1 MSPVIPP
8 FSSLPTSNLLAGLT
22 PPLKHGP
29 CLPCLLLCFLLTC
42 CHLSDIVPSLV
53 LCSPAVCN
61 LLSSYCAWSTCQT
74 PSQGCSILPNLAPAF
89 FSAVNWIHPPFP
101 FPIRYGPA
109 TCLLSGPQ
117 AHPTLSHTR
126 PIMFASCSPWD
137 TLPWA
142 SALSS
147 NVQVLR
153 PSSPNASSLSPCL
166 SHCPAYLLP
175 CTYHGQKLSCILVYR
190 REWGLAVFLSRVCRT
205 WQSAWPVG
213 TGGTSAPEMGMQEER
228 LAYKRGRSSFWDQCA
243 WLARGKVYALFRHLD
258 SHTFSRSA
266 APTVVLGPAASVM
279 AAPGSF
285 YNSHSQ
291 ALPHT
296 SRISISGDGALQSVS

>member
-1 MSPVIPP
+1 MLSLIPP

-29 CLPCLLLCFLLTC
+29 CLPCLLCFLLMC

-53 LCSPAVCN
+53 LCSPALCN
-61 LLSSYCAWSTCQT
+61 LFSSYCAWSTCQT
-74 PSQGCSILPNLAPAF
+74 PSQGCRILPNLAPAF
-89 FSAVNWIHPPFP
+89 LSIVNWIHPPFP
-101 FPIRYGPA
+101 SPTRYGPA
-109 TCLLSGPQ
+109 TRLLSGPQ
-117 AHPTLSHTR
+117 AHPTLSHALA
-126 PIMFASCSPWD
+126 IMFAHRSTWN

-153 PSSPNASSLSPCL
+153 PSSPNPSSLSPCL
-166 SHCPAYLLP
+166 SHRPAYLLP
-175 CTYHGQKLSCILVYR
+175 YTYHSQKLSCILVYWR
-190 REWGLAVFLSRVCRT
+190 RWGLAVFLSSVCTT
-205 WQSAWPVG
+205 WKSTWPVG
-213 TGGTSAPEMGMQEER
+213 TGGTNAPEMGTQEER
-228 LAYKRGRSSFWDQCA
+228 RAYKRRRSSFWDRCA
-243 WLARGKVYALFRHLD
+243 WLARGKAYTLFRHLD
-258 SHTFSRSA
+258 SHRFSRSP

-296 SRISISGDGALQSVS
+296 YRISISGVGALESVS